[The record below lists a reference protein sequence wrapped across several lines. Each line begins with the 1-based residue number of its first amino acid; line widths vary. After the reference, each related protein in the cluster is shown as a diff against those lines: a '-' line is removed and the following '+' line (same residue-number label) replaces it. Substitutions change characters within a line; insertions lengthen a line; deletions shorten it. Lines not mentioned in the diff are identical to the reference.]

1 MESLQR
7 NRRVMEDFA
16 EWSLAAIPSE
26 FGRLAYVASLRDFE
40 GSSYRHDGL
49 SALYP
54 EGAVQQALSTCHQE
68 LFLRLLET
76 PLESQEID
84 LRLCLAAMGGGF
96 ENSLAGW
103 REQEAYRLLPPA
115 GLPTYL
121 AELFDSNV
129 RALLA
134 VLTEERIRIQSAA

>member
-1 MESLQR
+1 VESHQR
-7 NRRVMEDFA
+7 NRRLVEDFA
-16 EWSLAAIPSE
+16 ERSLAAIPSE
-26 FGRLAYVASLRDFE
+26 FGRLAYVASLRDVE
-40 GSSYRHDGL
+40 GGCYRHDGL

-54 EGAVQQALSTCHQE
+54 EVAVQQALSTCHQG

-84 LRLCLAAMGGGF
+84 LRLCLAAIGGGF

-103 REQEAYRLLPPA
+103 REQEVYCLLPPA
-115 GLPTYL
+115 GLPAYL
-121 AELFDSNV
+121 EELFASNV

-134 VLTEERIRIQSAA
+134 ILTEERLRIQSAA